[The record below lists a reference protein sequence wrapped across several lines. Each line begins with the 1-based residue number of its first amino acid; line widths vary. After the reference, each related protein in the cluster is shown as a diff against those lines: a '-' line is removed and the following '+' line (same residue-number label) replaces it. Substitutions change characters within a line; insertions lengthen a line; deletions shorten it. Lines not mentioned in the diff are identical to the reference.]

1 MSIADELLKLHTLH
15 KEGMLTD
22 AELEQA
28 KASLLANPPGP
39 AAGQLDELRHQN
51 EIAQLD
57 REWQIE
63 REQYMVAGRYGS
75 RYIPNKAMSVIGGVL
90 IAGFGTFWTIM
101 AAGMGAPFFFP
112 LFGVVFVLAGIGMS
126 VFSFVR
132 ASQYAD
138 AYRRYQHRRAA
149 LMNRDDTADRRGGSE

>member
-22 AELEQA
+22 DELERA
-28 KASLLANPPGP
+28 KASLLASPSGP
-39 AAGQLDELRHQN
+39 AADQLEEIRRQN
-51 EIAQLD
+51 EVAQLD

-63 REQYMVAGRYGS
+63 RERYMVYGRYGS
-75 RYIPNKAMSVIGGVL
+75 RYIPNKTTSVIGGIV

-112 LFGVVFVLAGIGMS
+112 LFGVLFVLVGIGMS

-132 ASQYAD
+132 AGQYAD

-149 LMNRDDTADRRGGSE
+149 FLNPNDSTHPRR

>member
-22 AELEQA
+22 EELERA
-28 KASLLANPPGP
+28 KASLLENPSGP
-39 AAGQLDELRHQN
+39 AADQLEEIRRQN

-63 REQYMVAGRYGS
+63 RERYMVSGRYGY
-75 RYIPNKAMSVIGGVL
+75 RYTPNKAASVIGGIV
-90 IAGFGTFWTIM
+90 IAAFGTFWTIM

-112 LFGVVFVLAGIGMS
+112 LFGVLFVLAGVGMS
-126 VFSFVR
+126 VYSFVK
-132 ASQYAD
+132 AGQYAE

-149 LMNRDDTADRRGGSE
+149 LMNPDDKADRSR